1 MDWQTDPAM
10 KSRPCLLL
18 IALFGFTSLLAAEP
32 IEFKPD
38 DSMASTL
45 RRQSGQV
52 VELRLVSGEKIGGK
66 VEKVGEN
73 LVYLTQLTGQ
83 EFFEAVIDLE
93 SVSAVV
99 VRAKK

>member
-1 MDWQTDPAM
+1 
-10 KSRPCLLL
+10 
-18 IALFGFTSLLAAEP
+18 
-32 IEFKPD
+32 
-38 DSMASTL
+38 MASIL
-45 RRQSGQV
+45 RRQNGQV

-83 EFFEAVIDLE
+83 EFFEAVVDLE

>member
-1 MDWQTDPAM
+1 M
-10 KSRPCLLL
+10 KLFSRLLVVVVL
-18 IALFGFTSLLAAEP
+18 GLSSVRAEGP
-32 IEFKPD
+32 IELKPD
-38 DSMASTL
+38 DSVASIL

-73 LVYLTQLTGQ
+73 LVHLIQLAGQ
-83 EFFEAVIDLE
+83 EFFEAAIDLE

-99 VRAKK
+99 VRSKSK